1 MMSPANALN
10 QPKSTRRISLLLVS
24 LMLSSVLV
32 SLVPTVLASHEKT
45 YLTTR
50 NPTTIA
56 AGDLDC
62 DGDEDIVTGSEMG
75 NFLTILYND
84 NGDFS
89 ERQDIWTVNNNSRRA
104 GFDDIADSSEVEIGD
119 CLLYTSPSPRD

>member
-1 MMSPANALN
+1 MSPANALN

-24 LMLSSVLV
+24 LMLTSVMV

-45 YLTTR
+45 YHTTR

-62 DGDEDIVTGSEMG
+62 DGDDDDHDDDADDNDDVVINSTGRLLQYAG
-75 NFLTILYND
+75 AGPGQNF
-84 NGDFS
+84 
-89 ERQDIWTVNNNSRRA
+89 
-104 GFDDIADSSEVEIGD
+104 
-119 CLLYTSPSPRD
+119 

>member
-24 LMLSSVLV
+24 LMLTSVWLA
-32 SLVPTVLASHEKT
+32 LYLLCLLLTRRPTIQHEIQQ
-45 YLTTR
+45 
-50 NPTTIA
+50 PS

-62 DGDEDIVTGSEMG
+62 DGDDDIVTGSEMG

-89 ERQDIWTVNNNSRRA
+89 
-104 GFDDIADSSEVEIGD
+104 DDKMYGQLTIIHVGLVSTIFPTPQKLKSEISMETPVLI
-119 CLLYTSPSPRD
+119 

>member
-45 YLTTR
+45 YHTTR

-75 NFLTILYND
+75 N
-84 NGDFS
+84 S
-89 ERQDIWTVNNNSRRA
+89 
-104 GFDDIADSSEVEIGD
+104 
-119 CLLYTSPSPRD
+119 